1 MTDFS
6 HFLAAQT
13 NPTAGFDTALTEL
26 RAGQKTGHWIWYVF
40 PQLAGLGRS
49 EVAERFAIADFD
61 DARAYARDPTLG
73 PRLLQAFK
81 LVREQL
87 VAQVPLMTLMGSD
100 IDARKLVSSATLFL
114 KTGEALAHEPAMR
127 AYGIDLAHT
136 CEAVLDLAQKANIWR
151 CGHTLQT
158 LSLCGACGLVYAPD
172 PPTGSSIAPTSYG
185 RCQTCQEQ
193 LIEMA
198 SLFPLVYADR
208 DRMGLP
214 EYIDQVR
221 TYIDGELV
229 TWPEWVARH
238 EAGGQG

>member
-1 MTDFS
+1 MPD
-6 HFLAAQT
+6 
-13 NPTAGFDTALTEL
+13 L
-26 RAGQKTGHWIWYVF
+26 RAGEPPAARVRKALCGVEPSFELIVLT
-40 PQLAGLGRS
+40 PD
-49 EVAERFAIADFD
+49 EV
-61 DARAYARDPTLG
+61 
-73 PRLLQAFK
+73 
-81 LVREQL
+81 
-87 VAQVPLMTLMGSD
+87 
-100 IDARKLVSSATLFL
+100 DARKLVSSATLFL
-114 KTGEALAHEPAMR
+114 KTGEALAHEPEMR
-127 AYGIDLAHT
+127 AYGIDLART
-136 CEAVLDLAQKANIWR
+136 CEAVLDLAQKADIWR

-185 RCQTCQEQ
+185 RCPTCQEQ

-238 EAGGQG
+238 EAGGHG

>member
-6 HFLAAQT
+6 HFLEAQA
-13 NPTAGFDTALTEL
+13 NPTAGFDAVMAEL
-26 RAGQKTGHWIWYVF
+26 HAGQKTGHWVWYVF

-49 EVAERFAIADFD
+49 EVAERFAIDDFD
-61 DARAYARDPTLG
+61 EARAYARHPVLG
-73 PRLLQAFK
+73 PRLLLAFK

-87 VAQVPLMTLMGSD
+87 DAQVPLTTLLGSD
-100 IDARKLVSSATLFL
+100 VDARKLVSSATLFL
-114 KTGEALAHEPAMR
+114 MTGEALAHEPEMR
-127 AYGIDLAHT
+127 AYGIDLART
-136 CEAVLDLAQKANIWR
+136 CEAVLALAQKANLGR

-172 PPTGSSIAPTSYG
+172 PPTGSSIAPMSYG

-198 SLFPLVYADR
+198 SLFPLVYTHR
-208 DRMGLP
+208 DLLGLP
-214 EYIDQVR
+214 EYIDQVK

-229 TWPEWVARH
+229 TWPQWVARH
-238 EAGGQG
+238 EAGGHR